1 MQHCFLPGGF
11 RNNLKAHLQ
20 GIWPNKTGTY
30 LLLSRFFSEKN
41 GFLGSSV
48 VKNLRANAGGIRDWG
63 LIPGSGRLLGEENG
77 NPLQYSCLGNPKDRR
92 A

>member
-48 VKNLRANAGGIRDWG
+48 VKNLRANAGGIRDVHVI
-63 LIPGSGRLLGEENG
+63 LRL
-77 NPLQYSCLGNPKDRR
+77 
-92 A
+92 